1 MFQLIFAFCLMM
13 GAWAAWRR
21 NPLYSARSTLRAAAV
36 IVLAIAG
43 LIVLV
48 VATVNLT
55 MDRSPVVA
63 GSALAAVIVFG
74 TLGMIFLITT
84 LTTPK
89 ESRPAA
95 LPHSVKLVTDNRRKM
110 YKWVKVFALLIA
122 IFALGGLVPGPA
134 RIVSLVFAGMTL
146 FLAVILLPVL
156 YWTSRTADQSLTE
169 IELNPWVHWRY
180 TPEQWAQW
188 SNVQADRAAA
198 TPPGFVLSRDWRRF
212 LFPFALIV
220 VGVSLFVPGSWMF
233 KSIYLAIVC
242 VAILALAVLAG
253 RGPAASSEKLR
264 AKLLAASPEAWFG
277 RDGVFCDGVFT
288 PWLNVS
294 VFLVSAAIDPS
305 PPRSLHFRF
314 EKSVPNPYGPTQ
326 SVPIHQAVLIPAGA
340 DADLA
345 RLHQELTSRCPKAQ
359 IALA

>member
-1 MFQLIFAFCLMM
+1 MLQLIFAICLAI

-21 NPLYSARSTLRAAAV
+21 NPLYSARSTLRALAV

-43 LIVLV
+43 LIALIVAAVHLTDGRSAAV
-48 VATVNLT
+48 VFGT
-55 MDRSPVVA
+55 
-63 GSALAAVIVFG
+63 LAAVIVVG
-74 TLGMIFLITT
+74 TLGMIFLITAV
-84 LTTPK
+84 TTPK

-110 YKWVKVFALLIA
+110 YKWVKVFAVLIA
-122 IFALGGLVPGPA
+122 IFALGGLAPGA
-134 RIVSLVFAGMTL
+134 AGIVSLTFGGMTL

-180 TPEQWAQW
+180 SPDQWTQW

-198 TPPGFVLSRDWRRF
+198 TPPGFVLGRDWRRF
-212 LFPFALIV
+212 LFPFALIL
-220 VGVSLFVPGSWMF
+220 VGVALFAPGSWIF

-242 VAILALAVLAG
+242 GAILLFAALAG
-253 RGPAASSEKLR
+253 RGPAGSAEKLR

-294 VFLVSAAIDPS
+294 IFLVSAAIDDRQ
-305 PPRSLHFRF
+305 PRSLHFRF

-326 SVPIHQAVLIPAGA
+326 AVPIHQAVLLPAGA
-340 DADLA
+340 EADLT
-345 RLHQELTSRCPKAQ
+345 RLQQELGARCPKAQ